1 MILACESCGENRRH
15 YERFIGRI
23 DTLEERRELVCS
35 ECDAI
40 TLVEQTLAPVIH
52 INFNC
57 HTRTT
62 RRDEESLREAARLIA
77 VPFKA

>member
-1 MILACESCGENRRH
+1 MILVCESCGENRRH

-40 TLVEQTLAPVIH
+40 TLVSACGGRCRPPHAGFQL
-52 INFNC
+52 
-57 HTRTT
+57 
-62 RRDEESLREAARLIA
+62 RRRVA
-77 VPFKA
+77 V